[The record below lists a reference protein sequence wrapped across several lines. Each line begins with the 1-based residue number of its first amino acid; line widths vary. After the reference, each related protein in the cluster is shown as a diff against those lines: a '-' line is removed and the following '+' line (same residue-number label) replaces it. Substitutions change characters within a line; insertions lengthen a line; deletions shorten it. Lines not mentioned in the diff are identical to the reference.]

1 MSKQADQQRQA
12 GFWARRLTSAY
23 SLGVAGL
30 VGFGTTWY
38 RLRGQSGSNGLR
50 QRLGEDLP
58 PRPAADPIWIHASSM
73 GEVRVAGLLAHE
85 LSQHGAALI
94 ASAMTETGYNLIPQV
109 FPEGTAP
116 FRVPFDIPGPIQR
129 TLAHFKPAALV
140 LVETE
145 WWPNLLSQSVQ
156 AGVPIFV
163 VNGRLSERSFGRY
176 RLGRRYW
183 RQILRAVDLF
193 YMRSEADAARVR
205 RLGVDPARIRVV
217 GAIKAVDAGNSGN
230 GHPIPPWVE
239 KSSGPLWI
247 AGCTRPGEEELVLEA
262 WAIARQ
268 TVPDLSLWI
277 APRHPDRFTPVARL
291 LEKHG
296 HVVCRWS
303 EHESDTKAPMAGTVV
318 LVDRLGILASL
329 YRYADVSFIGGSLQ
343 EYGGHSPLEPALAGA
358 PVTFGPH
365 MDEQRD
371 AADLL
376 LANGLAREVWG
387 PASLA
392 IALLE
397 FLDSPSAVGERQHR
411 IKRLLETLTRNRA
424 EVARDLVTR
433 IKSQRV

>member
-1 MSKQADQQRQA
+1 MSKQADQQHQA

-23 SLGVAGL
+23 SVGVAGL
-30 VGFGTTWY
+30 VGLGATWY
-38 RLRGQSGSNGLR
+38 RLRGPSASNGLR
-50 QRLGEDLP
+50 QRFGDDLP
-58 PRPAADPIWIHASSM
+58 PRPAAGPIWIHASSM
-73 GEVRVAGLLAHE
+73 GEVRVAGLFAHE
-85 LSQHGAALI
+85 LRQHGAALI
-94 ASAMTETGYNLIPQV
+94 ASAMTETGFNLIPQV

-116 FRVPFDIPGPIQR
+116 FRMPFDIPGPIQR

-140 LVETE
+140 LIETE
-145 WWPNLLSQSVQ
+145 WWPNLLLHSAE

-163 VNGRLSERSFGRY
+163 VNGRLSERSFARY
-176 RLGRRYW
+176 RLGRPYW
-183 RQILRAVDLF
+183 RQVLRAVELF
-193 YMRSEADAARVR
+193 YMRSEPDALRVR
-205 RLGVDPARIRVV
+205 RLGVDAGRTRVI
-217 GAIKAVDAGNSGN
+217 GAIKAVDAGNNGN

-239 KSSGPLWI
+239 KSGGPLWI
-247 AGCTRPGEEELVLEA
+247 AGCTRPGEEDLVLEA

-268 TVPDLSLWI
+268 SVPDLRLWI
-277 APRHPDRFTPVARL
+277 APRHPDRFAPVARL
-291 LEKHG
+291 LEQRG
-296 HVVCRWS
+296 HVVYRWS
-303 EHESDTKAPMAGTVV
+303 EHEADAKPPTGGTVV
-318 LVDRLGILASL
+318 LIDRLGILASL

-424 EVARDLVTR
+424 EVARDLIAR
-433 IKSQRV
+433 IRSPRN